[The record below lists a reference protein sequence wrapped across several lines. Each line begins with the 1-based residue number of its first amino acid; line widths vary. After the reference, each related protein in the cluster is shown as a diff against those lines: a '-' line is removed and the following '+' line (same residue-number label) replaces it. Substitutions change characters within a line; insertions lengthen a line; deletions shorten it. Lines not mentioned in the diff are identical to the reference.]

1 METKTLKPAWM
12 NWFGSIIL
20 AILLVLFGIITAIAA
35 SDTSV
40 VGIILLVIGIL
51 ILFSVLIKRASW
63 TYSYND
69 KMVETRKGI
78 ISKNTSQID
87 LKDVKN
93 IKFNQGI
100 FERIFGLGTIGFASA
115 GTGTIEV
122 VFAGIPNAKAIKQEL
137 DTLIHDIKEGI
148 SGKKKCPQCAE
159 MVQGEAKVCR
169 FCGYKFEEQ

>member
-35 SDTSV
+35 SN
-40 VGIILLVIGIL
+40 VGVILLIIGIL
-51 ILFSVLIKRASW
+51 IFLSVVIKRASW
-63 TYSYND
+63 IYSYND
-69 KMVETRKGI
+69 IMVETRKGI

-93 IKFNQGI
+93 IKFSQGI

-115 GTGTIEV
+115 GTATIEV

-137 DTLIHDIKEGI
+137 DTLIHDVKEGI

-169 FCGYKFEEQ
+169 FCGYKFEGQ